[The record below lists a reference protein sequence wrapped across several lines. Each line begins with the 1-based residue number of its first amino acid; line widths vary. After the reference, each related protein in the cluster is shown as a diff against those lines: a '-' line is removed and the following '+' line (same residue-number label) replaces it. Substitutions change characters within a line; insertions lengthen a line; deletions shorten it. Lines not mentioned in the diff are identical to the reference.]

1 MGDDHPNAL
10 AYIWTVDAFRDR
22 DFEAIASLIAEDVV
36 WHLPGDH
43 PLAGD
48 WEGRDQLFQLL
59 ARLGPLGFTIR
70 EHDVF
75 ADDVPVDL
83 LVALQ
88 DGADPG
94 HVPEAAAAT
103 LSNYWEGIGTLAR
116 AGHLDR
122 RLIWDNHGNTCKIW
136 WGYLGPQC
144 RATRAR
150 LEDPAICEHFEWL
163 AGEAQSSAHRP

>member
-10 AYIWTVDAFRDR
+10 AYIRTVEAFRDR
-22 DFEAIASLIAEDVV
+22 DFEAIGSLLAEDVV

-75 ADDVPVDL
+75 ADDDHVCALSYIGARRDDL
-83 LVALQ
+83 EVETRVVSIFHYRDGRQTERWFYPDDVVAWNRIF
-88 DGADPG
+88 GG
-94 HVPEAAAAT
+94 
-103 LSNYWEGIGTLAR
+103 
-116 AGHLDR
+116 
-122 RLIWDNHGNTCKIW
+122 
-136 WGYLGPQC
+136 
-144 RATRAR
+144 
-150 LEDPAICEHFEWL
+150 
-163 AGEAQSSAHRP
+163 